1 MSNENERV
9 SVSDDGETGYIEHLT
24 FRCRTLH
31 RQLAGIDELQRPTV
45 VRDALDI
52 GAEVLA
58 RVDRHGDLEQL
69 GQAVERLDMESRR
82 IVAATTEQVERTV
95 ERTISDMT
103 ATINGDAGPF
113 TAMLERFNP
122 AIDGNVIDVFRDL
135 VATTATKVTKQ
146 AVKELA
152 EATQDTMDRLV
163 KSMAILDKVA
173 AAEEARFIEAKR
185 GTAKGLEHEYDTET
199 LLGELVAV
207 AGDSLD
213 DVSTVVGLLGTKKGD
228 KTITPRNGCII
239 VTEEKCTP
247 RLSEST
253 ARTLLNDSMA
263 NRGALLGMLIVEDES
278 KVPGNQPFHFIDD
291 DKVVVVADRLSLR
304 LVYALFRAKSIELMK
319 ATYSTDDAAVAQALD
334 TIRHLIEEIKRA
346 TERFRLLRTEH
357 TKAAHAISQ
366 ASRYV
371 NEAAETI
378 VASIAEIMALIDA
391 LADVDS
397 RAAA

>member
-1 MSNENERV
+1 MRR
-9 SVSDDGETGYIEHLT
+9 SVDVETRRLQRCPMRSSVYSYPTTASRGCIEHLT

-31 RQLAGIDELQRPTV
+31 RQLASVDEAQRPTV

-52 GAEVLA
+52 GAEVLI

-69 GQAVERLDMESRR
+69 GQAVERLDTESRR

-199 LLGELVAV
+199 LLGELVASP
-207 AGDSLD
+207 ATA
-213 DVSTVVGLLGTKKGD
+213 STTSQPSWVCSE
-228 KTITPRNGCII
+228 PRRA
-239 VTEEKCTP
+239 TRQSRLEADASSSREEKCTT
-247 RLSEST
+247 RLSESK

-278 KVPGNQPFHFIDD
+278 ESARQPAVPLH
-291 DKVVVVADRLSLR
+291 RR
-304 LVYALFRAKSIELMK
+304 
-319 ATYSTDDAAVAQALD
+319 
-334 TIRHLIEEIKRA
+334 
-346 TERFRLLRTEH
+346 
-357 TKAAHAISQ
+357 
-366 ASRYV
+366 
-371 NEAAETI
+371 
-378 VASIAEIMALIDA
+378 
-391 LADVDS
+391 
-397 RAAA
+397 